1 MDTQVFGV
9 RISPRS
15 TRLQVSGTVRSS
27 MRWYFAK
34 FLELSGI
41 ALLGSALYWGIVQN
55 SMKMEVQLL
64 TVGSVVFAVGW
75 FLDSREGR

>member
-1 MDTQVFGV
+1 
-9 RISPRS
+9 
-15 TRLQVSGTVRSS
+15 

>member
-1 MDTQVFGV
+1 MNQGWLTTGGV
-9 RISPRS
+9 S
-15 TRLQVSGTVRSS
+15 VTVRRF

-41 ALLGSALYWGIVQN
+41 ALLGSALYWGIVQD

-64 TVGSVVFAVGW
+64 TVGSVVFAFGW
-75 FLDSREGR
+75 FLDSRDGK

>member
-1 MDTQVFGV
+1 
-9 RISPRS
+9 
-15 TRLQVSGTVRSS
+15 

-64 TVGSVVFAVGW
+64 TVGSVVFAFGW
-75 FLDSREGR
+75 FLDSRDGK

>member
-1 MDTQVFGV
+1 
-9 RISPRS
+9 
-15 TRLQVSGTVRSS
+15 

-41 ALLGSALYWGIVQN
+41 ALLGSALYWGMVMD

-75 FLDSREGR
+75 FLEARGGK